1 MNNSKKSEKKYLNL
15 ENGKL
20 FINEFDKEHVNYI
33 DEEIKKY
40 LLKWNF
46 KIVEKKYNNFYKF
59 NNEFFLFYKITNSG
73 VTQSINKRIEA
84 IPKLMKDLKEKYNKI
99 NTIGYYYDFNKKDKS
114 FLLFSPEELDK
125 LPKNI
130 TSKWIPIQDII
141 YSVRNN
147 ENFWTWRFL
156 KKEKKRV
163 KRYFFKNIVDILAEK
178 YKIFDE
184 LDTNKIEYKDICD
197 EVKKFQNNIKNNYQN
212 LIMNNKLETNKSKY
226 KDICDEGEKKYIEKN
241 ITNDYQNLIGNDG
254 WLCEKL
260 IYSKLKDDKLFM
272 FEHLKIDGYSKI
284 KWHNEEKESKKNHDI
299 FIECE
304 NKKIYIDVKSTTS
317 KIALFYISINEFNLW
332 KQTIDNENEEYYIF
346 NVYNVIF
353 KDEENFEN
361 NPEIKSYNK
370 QKLQELDINVCT
382 YFWKDKD

>member
-163 KRYFFKNIVDILAEK
+163 RRYFFKNIVDILAEK